1 MSRLVRSAN
10 SLSSHKTS
18 QEAPLLLKI
27 GHFCLAP
34 SVCLVVATH
43 PIADAEENH
52 YYLSPEGDLYLYVVP
67 PEPQYRF
74 LLCPLD
80 RAQDES
86 TNA

>member
-1 MSRLVRSAN
+1 MGQLIIIAKDKSRGSPP
-10 SLSSHKTS
+10 T
-18 QEAPLLLKI
+18 QI

-34 SVCLVVATH
+34 SVCLVVATN